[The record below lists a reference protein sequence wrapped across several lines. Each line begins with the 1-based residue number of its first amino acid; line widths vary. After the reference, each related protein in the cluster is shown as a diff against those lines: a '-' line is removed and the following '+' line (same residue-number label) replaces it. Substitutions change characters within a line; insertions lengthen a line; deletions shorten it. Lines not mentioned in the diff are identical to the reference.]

1 MIDSLCLRRA
11 RRRFAAALFALSGF
25 ALLFAALFA
34 VSGHPGPARTDTL
47 VYAAETPVPPLDH
60 PDAVCASCHKEIY
73 DHYEQTQMARGSG
86 LATDGLIPGSYHHPA
101 SGVDYKV
108 FLRDGAAW
116 MSYNRSAS
124 DPRGPLSGEQRLDYY
139 IGSATEGRTYLYQQ
153 NGQWFELPINY
164 YRGRNGWE
172 MAPALSDA
180 THMPAPLPADPNC
193 LHCHVTNVQL
203 TEPSARNR
211 YAGVPFRQGGI
222 GCSDCHGDPTAH
234 LAQKG
239 HGPIANPAKF
249 APLER
254 DSACIQCHL
263 EGDAVVYRPGRS
275 LAQFA
280 PGDKLPDIA
289 VYFVKASQQEGGNRA
304 VSQYEALLLS
314 ACKRGA
320 GDKLTCTTCHDPH
333 FQPSA
338 DERVPYFRTR
348 CLSCHTS
355 PNMAT
360 HHTEQP
366 NCATCHMPARVTVDI
381 SHAQVTDH
389 DIEARPRNHAAEP
402 FVEIPGK
409 EDLVAVGNFPAGD
422 RAYGLANAQLAE
434 HGLPQAAET
443 ALRLLTK
450 AAQSGQTDHE
460 VEARLGYLLQISGD
474 QQKASTAYSLA
485 LGTDPYD
492 PTALA
497 NLAVIDASTGHVR
510 EAVSLLDRLTRA
522 DPSQT
527 SAGLNLA
534 FIECRLNQTQQALSL
549 LDRLSYINPDD
560 PQLRDFLHHGNYA
573 GQQCDLHAEL
583 QPPTS
588 SVNDQ

>member
-1 MIDSLCLRRA
+1 MIRSARQLGEYRRLVI
-11 RRRFAAALFALSGF
+11 ALFAISGCV
-25 ALLFAALFA
+25 LLFAALFH
-34 VSGHPGPARTDTL
+34 HPGSRTSAA

-60 PDAVCASCHKEIY
+60 PDAVCASCHRQIY

-86 LATDGLIPGSYHHPA
+86 TAADNLIPGSYHHAP
-101 SGVDYKV
+101 SGIDYKV
-108 FLRDGAAW
+108 FLRDGSAW
-116 MSYNRSAS
+116 MSYNRAAG
-124 DPRGPLSGEQRLDYY
+124 DPRGALSGEQRLDYF

-172 MAPALSDA
+172 MAPAFSDA

-193 LHCHVTNVQL
+193 LHCHVTGVQPA
-203 TEPSARNR
+203 EPTARSR

-222 GCSDCHGDPTAH
+222 GCSACHGDPTAH
-234 LAQKG
+234 LAQNG
-239 HGPIANPAKF
+239 HGPIANPSKF
-249 APLER
+249 APLQR

-275 LAQFA
+275 LAQFV
-280 PGDKLPDIA
+280 PGDKLSDVA

-338 DERVPYFRTR
+338 AERVQYFRAR
-348 CLSCHTS
+348 CLACHTS
-355 PNMAT
+355 PQMAT
-360 HHTEQP
+360 HHPEQQ

-389 DIEARPRNHAAEP
+389 DIEAHPRNHASEP

-409 EDLVAVGNFPAGD
+409 EDLIAVGNFPAGD
-422 RAYGLANAQLAE
+422 RAYGLANAQFAE
-434 HGLPQAAET
+434 HGLPQAADT
-443 ALRLLTK
+443 ALHLLTR

-460 VEARLGYLLQISGD
+460 VEARLGYLLQVSGD
-474 QQKASTAYSLA
+474 QQKARAAYATALA
-485 LGTDPYD
+485 SDPYD

-497 NLAVIDASTGHVR
+497 NLAVLDASSGQVN
-510 EAVSLLDRLTRA
+510 EAVHLLDRLTRA

-534 FIECRLNQTQQALSL
+534 FIECRMNQTQQALSL
-549 LDRLSYINPDD
+549 LDRLSFINPDD
-560 PQLRDFLHHGNYA
+560 PQLREFLHHGTYA
-573 GQQCDLHAEL
+573 GQHCNLHAEL

-588 SVNDQ
+588 SVSNR